1 MIGADPSAKGPM
13 SGLRVVDFS
22 TLVAGPW
29 ATRLM
34 ADGGAEVIKVETVG
48 EGDLLR
54 YAPPIADG
62 MSRVFAQFNRG
73 KKSVALD
80 LKSVEGVETARRLID
95 RADVLVENFR
105 PGVMDRLGLG
115 YADQAT
121 RDPRLVYC
129 SISGFGQD
137 GPLAGEAAY
146 APVVHAMTGFDMAVL
161 SGEGDGASPRAASVM
176 IADVVAASYAF
187 GAVQSALLRR
197 ERFGVGG
204 FVDVTLIESML
215 SLVAI
220 QLQEAQAPG
229 PLRSAAFRPVCAA
242 DGYVIAPLVSARNFQ
257 ALFSVIGRPDWADAA
272 LMASPG
278 AVARRRRDVEDL
290 LADWARERP
299 SAECVRRLNA
309 AGVACGAYATAGE
322 ALSHP
327 HLAERGSFAE
337 LEDAQGSFKV
347 LNPPFRLDGAP
358 AATGGDFVARLG
370 EHTAEVLA
378 GLEASAAVRPTHA
391 DART

>member
-1 MIGADPSAKGPM
+1 MSTAAPDAPM

-34 ADGGAEVIKVETVG
+34 ADCGAEVIKVETVG

-54 YAPPIADG
+54 YAPPIVDG

-73 KKSVALD
+73 KKSVVLD
-80 LKSVEGVETARRLID
+80 LKSAEGAMTARRLID
-95 RADVLVENFR
+95 QADVVMENFR
-105 PGVMDRLGLG
+105 PGVMDRFGLG
-115 YADQAT
+115 FAEAAK
-121 RDPRLVYC
+121 RNPRLVYC

-161 SGEGDGASPRAASVM
+161 AADDDGAAPRAASVM

-187 GAVQSALLRR
+187 GAVQTALLRR

-220 QLQEAQAPG
+220 QLQEAQAPST
-229 PLRSAAFRPVCAA
+229 LRSAAFRPVRTA
-242 DGYVIAPLVSARNFQ
+242 DGHIVAPLVNARNFL
-257 ALFSVIGRPDWADAA
+257 ALFSVIGRPGWASDA
-272 LMASPG
+272 LMREPG
-278 AVARRRRDVEDL
+278 AIARRRREVEDL
-290 LADWARERP
+290 LGVWAAGRS
-299 SAECVRRLNA
+299 SAECVRLLNA
-309 AGVACGAYATAGE
+309 AGAPCGAFATARD
-322 ALSHP
+322 ALAHP
-327 HLAERGSFAE
+327 HLAARGSFAE
-337 LEDAQGSFKV
+337 LEDADGAFKV
-347 LNPPFRLDGAP
+347 LSPPFRLGAAS
-358 AATGGDFVARLG
+358 AAGDFVARLG
-370 EHTAEVLA
+370 EHTADVVAELA
-378 GLEASAAVRPTHA
+378 ARPEPSPVAT
-391 DART
+391 RT

>member
-1 MIGADPSAKGPM
+1 MSHTAANAPM
-13 SGLRVVDFS
+13 SDLKVVDFS

-34 ADGGAEVIKVETVG
+34 ADCGAEVIKVETVG

-80 LKSVEGVETARRLID
+80 LKSADGLETARRLVD
-95 RADVLVENFR
+95 QADVVVENFR
-105 PGVMDRLGLG
+105 PGVMDRIGLG
-115 YADQAT
+115 FAKSAERNQ
-121 RDPRLVYC
+121 RLVYC

-161 SGEGDGASPRAASVM
+161 AGQDDGASPRAASVM
-176 IADVVAASYAF
+176 IADVVAGSYAF
-187 GAVQSALLRR
+187 GAVQTALLRR

-220 QLQEAQAPG
+220 QLQEAQAAA
-229 PLRSAAFRPVCAA
+229 PLRSAAFRPVRTA
-242 DGYVIAPLVSARNFQ
+242 DGYIVAPLVNARNFL
-257 ALFSVIGRPDWADAA
+257 AIFSVIGRPDWASDA
-272 LMASPG
+272 LMAAPG
-278 AVARRRRDVEDL
+278 AIARRRREVEDL
-290 LADWARERP
+290 LGVWAARLS
-299 SAECVRRLNA
+299 SAECVRILNA
-309 AGVACGAYATAGE
+309 AGAPCGAYASASE
-322 ALSHP
+322 ALTHP
-327 HLAERGSFAE
+327 HLAARGSFAE
-337 LEDAQGSFKV
+337 LEDADGAFKV
-347 LNPPFRLDGAP
+347 LSAPFKLDGAR
-358 AATGGDFVARLG
+358 AAGDFVARLG
-370 EHTAEVLA
+370 AHTDEVLA
-378 GLEASAAVRPTHA
+378 ELAGASARPPERFAA
-391 DART
+391 DRRT

>member
-1 MIGADPSAKGPM
+1 MTGPADDPM

-34 ADGGAEVIKVETVG
+34 ADCGAEVIKIESVG

-54 YAPPIADG
+54 YAPPIVDG
-62 MSRVFAQFNRG
+62 MSRVFAQFNCG

-80 LKSVEGVETARRLID
+80 LKSAADVETARRLVD
-95 RADVLVENFR
+95 QADVVVENFR

-115 YADQAT
+115 FAEAA
-121 RDPRLVYC
+121 RRNPRLVYC
-129 SISGFGQD
+129 SISGFGQN

-161 SGEGDGASPRAASVM
+161 AAEDDGAQPRAASVM

-187 GAVQSALLRR
+187 GAVQTALLRR

-204 FVDVTLIESML
+204 FVDVTLVESMM

-220 QLQEAQAPG
+220 QLQEAQAPA
-229 PLRSAAFRPVCAA
+229 PIRSAAFRPVRTV
-242 DGYVIAPLVSARNFQ
+242 DGYIVSPLVNARNFL
-257 ALFSVIGRPDWADAA
+257 ALFSVIGRPDWATDALIA
-272 LMASPG
+272 KPG
-278 AVARRRRDVEDL
+278 AIARRRREVEDQ
-290 LADWARERP
+290 LAAWAAGRS
-299 SAECVRRLNA
+299 SAECVRLLNA
-309 AGVACGAYATAGE
+309 AGAPCGAYATAAD
-322 ALSHP
+322 ALVHP
-327 HLAERGSFAE
+327 HLAARGSFSE
-337 LEDAQGSFKV
+337 LEDADGVFKV
-347 LNPPFRLDGAP
+347 LSPPFRFGGAR
-358 AATGGDFVARLG
+358 AASDAFVARLG

-378 GLEASAAVRPTHA
+378 GLAASEPSVLREARSAGSSG
-391 DART
+391 

>member
-1 MIGADPSAKGPM
+1 M
-13 SGLRVVDFS
+13 SGLKVVDFS

-34 ADGGAEVIKVETVG
+34 ADCGAEVIKVETVG

-54 YAPPIADG
+54 YAPPIVDG

-80 LKSVEGVETARRLID
+80 LKSADGLETARRLVD
-95 RADVLVENFR
+95 QADVVVENFR
-105 PGVMDRLGLG
+105 PGVMDRFGLG
-115 YADQAT
+115 FAEAT
-121 RDPRLVYC
+121 RRNPRLVYC

-161 SGEGDGASPRAASVM
+161 AAEDDGAQPRAASVM

-187 GAVQSALLRR
+187 GAVQTALLRR

-204 FVDVTLIESML
+204 FVDVTLIESMM

-220 QLQEAQAPG
+220 QLQEAQAAT
-229 PLRSAAFRPVCAA
+229 PLRSAAFRPVRTR
-242 DGYVIAPLVSARNFQ
+242 DGHVVAPLVNARNFL
-257 ALFSVIGRPDWADAA
+257 ALFSVLGRPDWATDALVA
-272 LMASPG
+272 APG
-278 AVARRRRDVEDL
+278 AIARRRREVEDL
-290 LADWARERP
+290 LAVWAASRS
-299 SAECVRRLNA
+299 SAECVRALNA
-309 AGVACGAYATAGE
+309 AGVPCGAYATAKQ
-322 ALSHP
+322 ALAHP
-327 HLAERGSFAE
+327 HLAARGSFAE
-337 LEDAQGSFKV
+337 LEDADGAFKV
-347 LNPPFRLDGAP
+347 LNPPFRLRGAP
-358 AATGGDFVARLG
+358 AAGGDFVARLG

-378 GLEASAAVRPTHA
+378 ALDSLPPRGEGPGVGGSLRHRAVGELS
-391 DART
+391 